1 MLSRHT
7 TVFFVIIALF
17 IVLVAIGVFFI
28 FHGSSEELTK
38 SLGKTPTFNEL
49 STYFENLANEKGA
62 LYAFNVLEK
71 AELPPN
77 IDLHL
82 LGHIIG
88 DRLYAQDG
96 IDGIKKCSQNFRNA
110 CSHSVVIGALLENG
124 EGILPEVKEACHDAP
139 GGVGAYTMCFHGFG
153 HGVLAYND
161 YTLPD
166 AVEFCKKVGTE
177 EFYNREYVECVGGA
191 VMEMIGGVHDRVTWE
206 EKSQIYFKKSDP
218 LYPCSADFIDD
229 EVRGICYTYLTPH
242 LFEAVGANLGRP
254 TAYDF
259 NKAFE
264 LCSVLPKDD
273 VVSRSTCYGGFGKEF
288 VVLAQNRDIRK
299 IEDMNEEQLRR
310 VFSWCLL
317 ADSDNG
323 ITSCVLSAVQS
334 LYWGGENDPSAV
346 TRFCTYIEDPL
357 YQNACFNEIIDAMST
372 YVNDP
377 IYREEYCT
385 KIPSQYRDQCKETL
399 L

>member
-1 MLSRHT
+1 MLPRR
-7 TVFFVIIALF
+7 VFLLPTLITLLITLVVISL
-17 IVLVAIGVFFI
+17 FFI
-28 FHGSSEELTK
+28 QRDPADELTS
-38 SLGKTPTFNEL
+38 SLGKDPTFKEL
-49 STYFENLANEKGA
+49 SVYFEDLAKEKGA
-62 LYAFNVLEK
+62 SYAFDVLGRV
-71 AELPPN
+71 ELPQN

-82 LGHIIG
+82 LGHIVG
-88 DRLYAQDG
+88 DQLYIQEG
-96 IDGIKKCSQNFRNA
+96 IDGIKKCSQDFRNA
-110 CSHSVVIGALLENG
+110 CSHSVVIGALIENG
-124 EGILPEVKEACHDAP
+124 EGILPEVKNACHGAP

-191 VMEMIGGVHDRVTWE
+191 VMEMIAGVHDRATWE
-206 EKSQIYFKKSDP
+206 EKSHIYFKESDP

-242 LFEAVGANLGRP
+242 LFEAVGANLGKP

-259 NKAFE
+259 DKAFK
-264 LCSVLPKDD
+264 LCSVLPEKDTL
-273 VVSRSTCYGGFGKEF
+273 SRNACYGGFGKEF

-299 IEDMNEEQLRR
+299 IESMNEEQLRK

-317 ADSDNG
+317 ADTKEG
-323 ITSCVLSAVQS
+323 VTQCMFSAVQS
-334 LYWGGENDPSAV
+334 LYWGGENDPGAV
-346 TRFCTYIEDPL
+346 TRFCSLIEESS
-357 YQNACFNEIIDAMST
+357 YQGACFGEIIGAMST
-372 YVNDP
+372 YVNDSV
-377 IYREEYCT
+377 YREEYCK
-385 KIPSQYRDQCKETL
+385 KIPFQYRNQCKEIL